1 MKATNFSSQ
10 QPNPEWEVLTN
21 IVAIPPATK
30 FSIFKGKNCINP
42 GQPQM
47 TKSRKASGFSPEST
61 TLTKAQSQTPS
72 KSFSTFHLNFRT
84 LNKAYEIL
92 IDEKSRFIYELYLN
106 NPSQSEY
113 SMQFE
118 YYNHKYIENPQ
129 IPVTTVLFGIIV
141 SISALQFVMRKQMY
155 EKAIE
160 RIV

>member
-1 MKATNFSSQ
+1 MFY
-10 QPNPEWEVLTN
+10 
-21 IVAIPPATK
+21 
-30 FSIFKGKNCINP
+30 FD
-42 GQPQM
+42 
-47 TKSRKASGFSPEST
+47 
-61 TLTKAQSQTPS
+61 
-72 KSFSTFHLNFRT
+72 FRT

-106 NPSQSEY
+106 NPTQSEY

-129 IPVTTVLFGIIV
+129 IPVTAVLFGIIL
-141 SISALQFVMRKQMY
+141 SISVLQYVMRKQMY